1 MLFSREETR
10 FEWEL
15 NKVGQRHECCRLTI
29 EMLNNFSEENYEFLR
44 STCSLTQWNQ
54 KKNNAWFQFYSFPW
68 LIDVLPYLS
77 ISPEDIMAIR
87 KSRFFKA
94 GIDRWF
100 TRKEIVTKTIHR
112 CSWSENVMA
121 TRSSYSIA
129 ILTNAAPDNKTP
141 SIIHSLADR
150 FWE

>member
-1 MLFSREETR
+1 
-10 FEWEL
+10 
-15 NKVGQRHECCRLTI
+15 
-29 EMLNNFSEENYEFLR
+29 
-44 STCSLTQWNQ
+44 
-54 KKNNAWFQFYSFPW
+54 
-68 LIDVLPYLS
+68 
-77 ISPEDIMAIR
+77 MAIR

-112 CSWSENVMA
+112 CSSSENVMA

-141 SIIHSLADR
+141 SII
-150 FWE
+150 EN